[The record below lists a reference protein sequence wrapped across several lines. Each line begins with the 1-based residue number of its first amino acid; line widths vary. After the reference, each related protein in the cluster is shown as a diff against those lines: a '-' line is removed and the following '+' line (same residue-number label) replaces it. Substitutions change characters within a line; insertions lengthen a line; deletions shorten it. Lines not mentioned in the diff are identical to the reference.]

1 MGMLLCSITA
11 LWIFPQGK
19 WSIPFDPKDTVE
31 MKFYVDSETTVPVQ
45 MMQKTNYFYTYF
57 DPELSTTVLRLDYND
72 SFSMI
77 LALSDDLSVLQEALR
92 PYHIAAWNRLLR
104 KRLFGFEMS
113 TKFRMDSLNVFV

>member
-1 MGMLLCSITA
+1 
-11 LWIFPQGK
+11 
-19 WSIPFDPKDTVE
+19 

-77 LALSDDLSVLQEALR
+77 VALSDDLSVLQEALH
-92 PYHIAAWNRLLR
+92 PHHIAAWNRLLR